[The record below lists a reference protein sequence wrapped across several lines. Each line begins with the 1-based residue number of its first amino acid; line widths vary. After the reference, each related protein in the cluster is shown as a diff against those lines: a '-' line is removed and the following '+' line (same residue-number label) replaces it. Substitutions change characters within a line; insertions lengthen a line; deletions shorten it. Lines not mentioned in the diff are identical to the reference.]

1 MKGTLLV
8 APGVPEAAKE
18 QVSLRSEDAALT
30 VIQSCARRAGLGGG
44 EGWSWLLH
52 ALALSFW
59 ASVSLFVKQARLM
72 ISEGLSDSVILRV
85 CHLCHFNVW

>member
-44 EGWSWLLH
+44 RVGLGSCMLL
-52 ALALSFW
+52 LSLSGPQFP
-59 ASVSLFVKQARLM
+59 SL
-72 ISEGLSDSVILRV
+72 
-85 CHLCHFNVW
+85 